1 MNLTSYHAKL
11 FAHELTKRSSSD
23 SVDKLASALSDAQVD
38 LNPHQIEAALFA
50 FRSPLS
56 KGAILADEVGLGKT
70 IEAGILLA
78 QRWAERRRKLLV
90 ICPANLRKQWSQEL
104 SDKFFLPTAILE
116 TKTFN
121 ESVRGGNLNPFDH
134 SKITICSFQFARG
147 KDAYLRQTPWD
158 LVVID
163 EAHRLRNVYKPSNK
177 IGKAIKTAL
186 EGRQKVLLTAT
197 PLQNSL
203 LELYGLVSILD
214 EFVFG
219 SLSSFK
225 AQFGRLETGGNPVT
239 QPDLDML
246 NRDRRGY
253 MKMMNEWA
261 KKEERV
267 AKQDFSAL
275 KARLRSVCQ
284 RTLRRQVLAYVSYTD
299 RHAMVQ
305 EFFPSAAEQQ
315 LYELVS
321 DYLKSEK
328 LYALPAS
335 QRQLMTLILRK
346 LLASSTY
353 AISDT
358 LLGLAKKLEL
368 AESAQQKDAEVP
380 AVIAED
386 FETLPEI
393 QEEWVDDG
401 EEPEA
406 DSGSDP
412 EKKQIQLLLP
422 EQLAELRAEK
432 DKLRKFYD
440 LAKTI
445 QSNSKG
451 DVLLTALQRG
461 FEAARTVRAN
471 DGTGAL
477 QQKAIIFTESRRTQE
492 YLFNLLQKTEFA
504 GKVVLFN
511 GTNTDPQSQAI
522 YHAWM
527 KQHAG
532 TDRITGSP
540 TADKRAALVEC
551 FRDEASIMI
560 ATEAAAEGINLQ
572 FCNLVV
578 NYDMPWNPQRIEQRI
593 GRCHRYGQ
601 KYDVV
606 VLNFLNKA
614 NAADVRVYQL
624 LAEKF
629 QLFDGVFG
637 TSDEVIGAIESGVDF
652 EKRIVAIYQQC
663 RTTEQIEFQFDQLQR
678 ELESQI
684 AQARSEASEQL
695 LNNFDQDVI
704 ERVRVSSGAS
714 LGRFQDLL
722 WRLTAFYL
730 APFARFDTPGHT
742 FYLERDPFP
751 VSAGKPQPVNPGPY
765 RMGKNVEDANTYR
778 VGHPLAQQV
787 LQSCRALPTPRVE
800 LRFNLSGSGKR
811 IAVLE
816 SLPDRSGWLTCARFT
831 LNGFATEDHI
841 LLSGILDNG
850 QPLESSAC
858 TRLFDLE
865 GEPGQPLLLE
875 APDALTGELSKERER
890 VLRDLEER
898 NGKWLDSEIEKL
910 DLYTEDLK
918 FGLEQEIKDLD
929 KAIREVRRESVAS
942 AGLQHKLEHQ
952 RRLKELTTA
961 RNQRRKD
968 LFIAQDEVEARR
980 ETLIA
985 DIEGKLKQQQEL
997 TPLFT
1002 IRWNLV

>member
-1 MNLTSYHAKL
+1 MLPQFVIPKMSLTNYHARY
-11 FAHELTKRSSSD
+11 FAHVLTKRSGSD
-23 SVDKLASALSDAQVD
+23 DVDKLASVLSDAQVD

-78 QRWAERRRKLLV
+78 QHWAERRRALVV

-104 SDKFFLPTAILE
+104 LDKFFLPSVILE
-116 TKTFN
+116 AKTFN
-121 ESVRGGNLNPFDH
+121 EAIRAGNLNPFQQG
-134 SKITICSFQFARG
+134 KIIICSFQFARS
-147 KDAYLRQTPWD
+147 KEPYVRSTPWN

-163 EAHRLRNVYKPSNK
+163 EAHRLRNVYKPGNK
-177 IGKAIKTAL
+177 VANSIKNAVS
-186 EGRQKVLLTAT
+186 GFQKVLLTAT

-203 LELYGLVSILD
+203 LELYGLVSIVD
-214 EFVFG
+214 EFTFG
-219 SLSSFK
+219 DLRSFR
-225 AQFGRLETGGNPVT
+225 AQFGRLAG
-239 QPDLDML
+239 
-246 NRDRRGY
+246 
-253 MKMMNEWA
+253 KA
-261 KKEERV
+261 
-267 AKQDFSAL
+267 DFDAL
-275 KARLRSVCQ
+275 KQRLRPVCQ
-284 RTLRRQVLAYVSYTD
+284 RTLRRQVLAYVPYTN

-305 EFFPSAAEQQ
+305 EFHPSAAEQQ
-315 LYELVS
+315 LYEVVS
-321 DYLKSEK
+321 DYLMGDK

-358 LLGLAKKLEL
+358 LLGLATKLET
-368 AESAQQKDAEVP
+368 AEAFQKQAEEVP
-380 AVIAED
+380 ASIAED
-386 FETLPEI
+386 FETLPEV
-393 QEEWVDDG
+393 QDEWIDEDEG
-401 EEPEA
+401 SESESDEARKKSPERL
-406 DSGSDP
+406 S
-412 EKKQIQLLLP
+412 P

-432 DKLRKFYD
+432 DKLHHFHA
-440 LAKTI
+440 LAKAI
-445 QSNSKG
+445 QTNSKG
-451 DVLLTALQRG
+451 DALLTALQRG
-461 FEAARTVRAN
+461 FEAARTARMA

-492 YLFNLLQKTEFA
+492 YLFNLLQKTEFL

-511 GTNTDPQSQAI
+511 GTNTDPQSQSI
-522 YHAWM
+522 YQAWM

-540 TADKRAALVEC
+540 TADKRAALVEH
-551 FRDEASIMI
+551 FRDTASIMI

-601 KYDVV
+601 KFDVV
-606 VLNFLNKA
+606 VVNFLNRA

-629 QLFDGVFG
+629 KLFDGVFG
-637 TSDEVIGAIESGVDF
+637 ASDEVIGVVESGVDF
-652 EKRIVAIYQQC
+652 EKRIVAIYQKC
-663 RTTEQIEFQFDQLQR
+663 RTTEQIELQFDQLQQ

-684 AQARSEASEQL
+684 SQARSDASEQL
-695 LNNFDQDVI
+695 LNNFDQEVI
-704 ERVRVSSGAS
+704 ERVRVTSGQS

-730 APFARFDTPGHT
+730 APYARFDTPGHS
-742 FYLERDPFP
+742 FHLERDPFP
-751 VSAGKPQPVNPGPY
+751 VFVESPQPVNPGPY

-787 LQSCRALPTPRVE
+787 LRSCCVLPTPKVDLE
-800 LRFNLSGSGKR
+800 FDLSGSGKR

-816 SLPDRSGWLTCARFT
+816 SLPARSGWLSCSRFT
-831 LNGFATEDHI
+831 LSGFETEDHI
-841 LLSGILDNG
+841 LLAGIMDDG
-850 QPLESSAC
+850 QPLEPSAC
-858 TRLFDLE
+858 KRLFDL
-865 GEPGQPLLLE
+865 GAVSGQSLLLE
-875 APDALTGELSKERER
+875 APETLAVELEKEQQR
-890 VLRDLEER
+890 VLADLESR

-910 DLYTEDLK
+910 DRWTEDLK

-929 KAIREVRRESVAS
+929 KEIREVRRESVAS
-942 AGLQHKLEHQ
+942 TGLRHKLEHQ
-952 RRLKELTTA
+952 RRLRDLTST

-985 DIEGKLKQQQEL
+985 DIEGKLKQKQEL
-997 TPLFT
+997 VPLFT
-1002 IRWNLV
+1002 IRWRLT

>member
-1 MNLTSYHAKL
+1 MSQTAYHAK
-11 FAHELTKRSSSD
+11 FYAHELTKRSSSD

-56 KGAILADEVGLGKT
+56 RGAILADEVGLGKT

-78 QRWAERRRKLLV
+78 QNWAERRRTLLV

-104 SDKFFLPTAILE
+104 LDKFFLPSVILE

-121 ESVRGGNLNPFDH
+121 EAIRAGNLNPFQQP
-134 SKITICSFQFARG
+134 KIIICSFQFARS
-147 KDAYLRQTPWD
+147 KEPYLRSTAWN

-163 EAHRLRNVYKPSNK
+163 EAHRLRNVYKPGNK
-177 IGKAIKTAL
+177 VANSIKNAVS
-186 EGRQKVLLTAT
+186 GFQKVLLTAT

-203 LELYGLVSILD
+203 LELYGLVSIVD
-214 EFVFG
+214 EFTFG
-219 SLSSFK
+219 DLRSFR
-225 AQFGRLETGGNPVT
+225 AQFARLSG
-239 QPDLDML
+239 
-246 NRDRRGY
+246 
-253 MKMMNEWA
+253 KA
-261 KKEERV
+261 
-267 AKQDFSAL
+267 DFDAL
-275 KARLRSVCQ
+275 KQRLRPICQ
-284 RTLRRQVLAYVSYTD
+284 RTLRRQVLAYVPYTN

-305 EFFPSAAEQQ
+305 EFSPTAAEQQ

-321 DYLKSEK
+321 DYLKGEK

-353 AISDT
+353 AISNT
-358 LLGLAKKLEL
+358 LLGLANKLEA
-368 AESAQQKDAEVP
+368 AEADQQKAAEVP
-380 AVIAED
+380 ADLAED
-386 FETLPEI
+386 FETLPEV
-393 QEEWVDDG
+393 QEEWVDDDEG
-401 EEPEA
+401 PE
-406 DSGSDP
+406 SDAKD
-412 EKKQIQLLLP
+412 ENVKKQSDRLTP

-432 DKLRKFYD
+432 EKLRQFHA
-440 LAKTI
+440 LAKAV
-445 QSNSKG
+445 QVNSKG
-451 DVLLTALQRG
+451 EVLLTALQRG
-461 FEAARTVRAN
+461 FEVARTVRMEN
-471 DGTGAL
+471 GTGAL

-511 GTNTDPQSQAI
+511 GTNTDPLSQAI
-522 YHAWM
+522 YQRWM

-540 TADKRAALVEC
+540 TADKRAALVEN
-551 FRDEASIMI
+551 FRDESSIMI

-606 VLNFLNKA
+606 VVNFLNKA

-629 QLFDGVFG
+629 KLFDGVFG
-637 TSDEVIGAIESGVDF
+637 ASDEVIGAIESGVEF

-663 RTTEQIEFQFDQLQR
+663 RTTEQIEFQFDQLQQ

-684 AQARSEASEQL
+684 AQARSDASEQL
-695 LNNFDQDVI
+695 LNNFDQEVI
-704 ERVRVSSGAS
+704 ERVRLSSGNS
-714 LGRFQDLL
+714 LSRFEDLL
-722 WRLTAFYL
+722 WRVTTYFL
-730 APFARFDTPGHT
+730 APYARFDTPGHT
-742 FYLERDPFP
+742 FYLERDPFAA
-751 VSAGKPQPVNPGPY
+751 SADKSQPVNPGPY
-765 RMGKNVEDANTYR
+765 RMGKNVEDANIYR

-787 LQSCRALPTPRVE
+787 LRVCCDLPTPKVD
-800 LRFNLSGSGKR
+800 LRFDLKNSGKH
-811 IAVLE
+811 IAILE
-816 SLPDRSGWLTCARFT
+816 SLSARSGWLACARFT
-831 LNGFATEDHI
+831 LGGFETEDHI
-841 LLSGILDNG
+841 LLAGVLDNG
-850 QPLESSAC
+850 QSFDPSAC
-858 TRLFDLE
+858 KRLFDLAAE
-865 GEPGQPLLLE
+865 QGQPLLLE
-875 APDALTGELSKERER
+875 PPDQLTAELGKEQQR
-890 VLRDLEER
+890 VLAELEER

-910 DLYTEDLK
+910 DRWTEDLK

-929 KAIREVRRESVAS
+929 REIREVRREAVAA

-952 RRLKELTTA
+952 RRIKELTAA

-980 ETLIA
+980 EALIA
-985 DIEGKLKQQQEL
+985 DIEGKLKQKQEL
-997 TPLFT
+997 TQLFA
-1002 IRWNLV
+1002 IRWRLE